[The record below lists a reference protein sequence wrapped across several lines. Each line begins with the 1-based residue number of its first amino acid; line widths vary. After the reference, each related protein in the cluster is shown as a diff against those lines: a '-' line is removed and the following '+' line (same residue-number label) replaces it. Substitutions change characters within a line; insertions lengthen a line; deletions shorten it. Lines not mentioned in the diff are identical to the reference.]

1 MINLLDLIGRVMV
14 SAIFLFSGI
23 NKIFNYAGTVGWME
37 GYGIPGILLVPAI
50 VIEILFP
57 ILIIIGYQT
66 RVAAVGLFLFSLVTA
81 LIFHL
86 DFGNQMQVIA
96 FLKNIGLAGGMLF
109 LIINGTKDF
118 SFEKKKK
125 YVRL

>member
-66 RVAAVGLFLFSLVTA
+66 RVAAGGLFLFSLVTA